1 MEALASLAAVVS
13 LIGNVILGLWCCFWG
28 SKRKLALKLLAG
40 WIVVTAMVMP
50 VVFVAGSI
58 EPVPFLG
65 HVLAW
70 SYYSIGVALFI
81 LFARM
86 VISSDHI
93 KNS

>member
-13 LIGNVILGLWCCFWG
+13 LIGNAILGLWCCLWG
-28 SKRKLALKLLAG
+28 SKRKLALKLLVG
-40 WIVVTAMVMP
+40 WIIVTAMVVP
-50 VVFVAGSI
+50 FLFLVGSI
-58 EPVPFLG
+58 EPVPFFG
-65 HVLAW
+65 HVVAW